1 MTADD
6 LYRLLNSGGV
16 VALLVIMLYGGWKA
30 APWWVFGREF
40 RAMVEER
47 DRWREIATRGITT
60 AEKAVT
66 TIEAD
71 HHQR

>member
-16 VALLVIMLYGGWKA
+16 VALLVVMLYGGWKA

-40 RAMVEER
+40 RAMTDER
-47 DRWREIATRGITT
+47 DRWREVAMRGMTT
-60 AEKAVT
+60 AEKAVH
-66 TIEAD
+66 TIESEHA
-71 HHQR
+71 R

>member
-16 VALLVIMLYGGWKA
+16 VALLVLILYGGWKA

-40 RAMVEER
+40 RAMAEER
-47 DRWREIATRGITT
+47 DRWRDLAMRGMSAT
-60 AEKAVT
+60 EKAVH
-66 TIEAD
+66 TIESEHAK
-71 HHQR
+71 